1 MEYKCLNKQIYTNGE
16 FKIAPIKFED
26 RSIIMKWRN
35 QQMYH
40 LRQNKILT
48 IEDQT
53 IYFEN
58 VVKKLFID
66 NEPKQLLFSFFEKDK
81 IVGYGGIVHVDW
93 ENKNAEISFILDTE
107 YESRH
112 FENFWIHFLK
122 LIEEVAFENLHLHK
136 LYTYA
141 FDLRPR
147 LYNVLESYFYT
158 KEAELREHV
167 FFNNSYISVVIHSKI
182 NARK

>member
-1 MEYKCLNKQIYTNGE
+1 MEYKCLNKQIYTIGE
-16 FKIAPIKFED
+16 FKIAPIRFED
-26 RSIIMKWRN
+26 RGIIMKWRN

-48 IEDQT
+48 IEDQNL
-53 IYFEN
+53 YFEN
-58 VVKKLFID
+58 VVKQLFID

-107 YESRH
+107 NESQH
-112 FENFWIHFLK
+112 FENFWMHFLK
-122 LIEEVAFENLHLHK
+122 LIEEVSFENLHLHK

-141 FDLRPR
+141 FDLRPK
-147 LYNVLESYFYT
+147 LYNVLESYFYI
-158 KEAELREHV
+158 KEAELRDHV
-167 FFNNSYISVVIHSKI
+167 FFNNTYINVIIHSKI